1 MLAYT
6 YVEREN
12 LNFLTNRFQNFQMQE
27 MRLCVLPCPASAA
40 VIFISSTVLYP
51 GQFREL
57 QWDMRWWESWKKQE
71 KM

>member
-6 YVEREN
+6 YVEKGKFK
-12 LNFLTNRFQNFQMQE
+12 LLDKPVPKLDAK

-40 VIFISSTVLYP
+40 VIFISRTVLYP

-57 QWDMRWWESWKKQE
+57 QWAMRWWESWKKQE

>member
-6 YVEREN
+6 YVEKGKFK
-12 LNFLTNRFQNFQMQE
+12 LLDKP
-27 MRLCVLPCPASAA
+27 VPKPASAA